1 MMGICILKDAPYRL
15 GRFQPL
21 SCDRSRE
28 AGQKYE
34 YGNGG
39 SSIFVSGFS
48 GGHLRRRG
56 SFPAVQAG
64 SRYQKLHLKRHFRS
78 VLINP
83 TCKVSIKLPCSVLL
97 LCFAMYG
104 PFRFTTY
111 SMASQNLPVL
121 ALRALSKSRPSAAIR
136 DGPILATSNRRAFH
150 ICTRI
155 PAITAS
161 NSRSRP
167 RIQPLHHPATL
178 APSSFTRWTRTIFIQ
193 TETTPNADVRGSSSG
208 R

>member
-1 MMGICILKDAPYRL
+1 MMGICILKVAPYRL
-15 GRFQPL
+15 GRFPPL

-28 AGQKYE
+28 AEQKYS
-34 YGNGG
+34 NGRSSIVVSG
-39 SSIFVSGFS
+39 SSGRL
-48 GGHLRRRG
+48 LRRR

-64 SRYQKLHLKRHFRS
+64 SRYQKLHLKRHFGPCLS
-78 VLINP
+78 TLLVH
-83 TCKVSIKLPCSVLL
+83 VSIKLPCSVLL

-150 ICTRI
+150 NCTRT

-193 TETTPNADVRGSSSG
+193 TETTPNADVRGSSSC